1 MIFDILDNFVYPEV
15 MRRVEKGLPSQNF
28 RLYNVHFAEYADQ
41 TKNKILLN
49 DKVRSVAHTK
59 FKQGKKYHKGQPIVQ
74 VDVKDYSR
82 LYPSESN
89 DKNSSRCDIN

>member
-28 RLYNVHFAEYADQ
+28 RLYNVHLLMYADQ

-49 DKVRSVAHTK
+49 DKVRSVVIQNLNKAKNITK
-59 FKQGKKYHKGQPIVQ
+59 
-74 VDVKDYSR
+74 DNL
-82 LYPSESN
+82 LY
-89 DKNSSRCDIN
+89 KLT